1 MTLSAGASAAGAQ
14 GVAAAVLARPDLW
27 ATGLRVLAGHIRRRW
42 WAHPPF
48 LPLPDPS
55 HLAWR
60 RFTLYGDPAH
70 PIAAADLVSYLE
82 WCRRY
87 RRALP

>member
-1 MTLSAGASAAGAQ
+1 MSAGASATGAGGA
-14 GVAAAVLARPDLW
+14 VAAVLARPDLW
-27 ATGLRVLAGHIRRRW
+27 PTGLRVLTGHIRRRW
-42 WAHPPF
+42 WARAPF

-60 RFTLYGDPAH
+60 RFTLYGDSAH
-70 PIAAADLVSYLE
+70 PIDAGDLVSYLE

-87 RRALP
+87 RKARG